1 MSLQQLI
8 EKHKLKVTDDIEFM
22 LLKNETTNIKIMYN
36 SNMMEINDKVYY
48 TSTMIW
54 KNIIPLSIYTLI
66 DSELSRQKTKK
77 IKINK

>member
-22 LLKNETTNIKIMYN
+22 LLKNETTNIKIVYN
-36 SNMMEINDKVYY
+36 SNTMEINDKVYY

-54 KNIIPLSIYTLI
+54 KNIIPLSIYTII
-66 DSELSRQKTKK
+66 DSELSRQKTK
-77 IKINK
+77 IKTKK

>member
-54 KNIIPLSIYTLI
+54 KNIIPLSIYTII
-66 DSELSRQKTKK
+66 DSELSRQKTK
-77 IKINK
+77 IKTKK